1 MGLSVITWT
10 PIEGHEGYSVSNTGT
25 VKNSKG
31 KLLYGSDK
39 DGYVRVCVNYK
50 LIRMHRLV
58 AKAFVE
64 NQNNYSEVNHI
75 DGNKKNNHASNLE
88 WCSRSHNTKHS
99 FDLGLNKARK
109 GTESTKSKLTQE
121 QVDFVRNSY
130 IPRHPVFGQSA
141 IARVFGVHN
150 STLSLI
156 CRGVTY

>member
-75 DGNKKNNHASNLE
+75 DGNKKITTLQI
-88 WCSRSHNTKHS
+88 
-99 FDLGLNKARK
+99 LNGVADH
-109 GTESTKSKLTQE
+109 TTQSILLTL
-121 QVDFVRNSY
+121 
-130 IPRHPVFGQSA
+130 A
-141 IARVFGVHN
+141 
-150 STLSLI
+150 
-156 CRGVTY
+156 